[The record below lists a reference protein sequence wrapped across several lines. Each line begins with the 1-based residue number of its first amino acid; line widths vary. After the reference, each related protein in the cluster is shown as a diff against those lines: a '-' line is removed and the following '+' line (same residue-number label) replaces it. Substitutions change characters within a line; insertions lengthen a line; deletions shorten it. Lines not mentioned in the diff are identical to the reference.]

1 MTARRWTDASLE
13 AYLDESLSSSD
24 MAALEAELRSN
35 AKLLDRLSTI
45 IGRRDAGVHTLGEI
59 WRRHRASCP
68 TREQLG
74 SFLLGAADPKSSAYV
89 TFHLETV
96 GCRYCEA
103 NLEDLKLRQQESSD
117 AADRRRQR
125 YFQSSAGYLRRQ
137 RE

>member
-1 MTARRWTDASLE
+1 
-13 AYLDESLSSSD
+13 
-24 MAALEAELRSN
+24 
-35 AKLLDRLSTI
+35 
-45 IGRRDAGVHTLGEI
+45 
-59 WRRHRASCP
+59 
-68 TREQLG
+68 
-74 SFLLGAADPKSSAYV
+74 V